1 MWLSWIMWFWSCYFL
16 DQSGFVPH
24 CETTLK
30 RPLTLNFYFLGCRAG
45 YIKLWSVESCALQG
59 EMKAHNSTINTITT
73 NNNHVFTGS
82 NDGSIGMWR
91 VRNHFDKSPDSEMS
105 SSSWHLT
112 SGGFLTP
119 PVQFSSPVHHRRPSS
134 SGAAS
139 SLLMSR
145 SMTSSLTR
153 LGPS

>member
-1 MWLSWIMWFWSCYFL
+1 M
-16 DQSGFVPH
+16 G
-24 CETTLK
+24 
-30 RPLTLNFYFLGCRAG
+30 RLNKNGYDKSKALIDLFLGCRAG

-105 SSSWHLT
+105 SSS
-112 SGGFLTP
+112 
-119 PVQFSSPVHHRRPSS
+119 
-134 SGAAS
+134 
-139 SLLMSR
+139 
-145 SMTSSLTR
+145 
-153 LGPS
+153 